1 MTWVLYVLLM
11 TDTRTLQGV
20 LSSHYFKTEQE
31 CNQFYIDNKSDLD
44 RDVYEKLQ
52 PRITKFEIIQ
62 IGCMKTTALMD
73 IK

>member
-1 MTWVLYVLLM
+1 MTWVLYVMIM
-11 TDTRTLQGV
+11 TEARTLQGI
-20 LSSHYFKTEQE
+20 LSQHYFKTEQE

-44 RDVYEKLQ
+44 RDVYEKFQ